1 MFEEFVMQTCSHIS
15 SCSYLLHQLLGTVQI
30 FDQFHQGRSDQMR
43 KMADAG
49 SDKIVLPVIQ
59 HKRESLQG
67 SRKGS
72 ELFHCAGGNLFSRSN
87 DVISIF
93 NQMGLR
99 IFITGLFGTCHGMPA
114 DKSICQSEGPDLFVD
129 ICFGASY
136 IGQKAGVRK
145 EGFQFL
151 EIAGVGRYGGAQID
165 EIAGGECFIYGL
177 AGLIHCSFPD
187 GCLKGIPA
195 SHVGQNPD
203 LRVVHFDCF
212 GQGTA
217 YQSQPD
223 KTNCFYLHVHTPF
236 KLQMKGRLF
245 RRIIRTGISALCSS
259 EFLV

>member
-1 MFEEFVMQTCSHIS
+1 MKEKYLKNLEF
-15 SCSYLLHQLLGTVQI
+15 Y
-30 FDQFHQGRSDQMR
+30 
-43 KMADAG
+43 
-49 SDKIVLPVIQ
+49 KIVEQAAQNCVCPEAVSYTHLDVY
-59 HKRESLQG
+59 KRQ
-67 SRKGS
+67 
-72 ELFHCAGGNLFSRSN
+72 
-87 DVISIF
+87 
-93 NQMGLR
+93 
-99 IFITGLFGTCHGMPA
+99 
-114 DKSICQSEGPDLFVD
+114 
-129 ICFGASY
+129 
-136 IGQKAGVRK
+136 
-145 EGFQFL
+145 
-151 EIAGVGRYGGAQID
+151 
-165 EIAGGECFIYGL
+165 
-177 AGLIHCSFPD
+177 GLIHRSFPD